1 MSRLGILRSRLQS
14 LGLARAAV
22 RWGNALSIGVAVLLL
37 SWLAAYLFD
46 WSLQGNRWIR
56 AAVLVAWGTGMAA
69 VVHRWLW
76 PLVGPTESLDEL
88 ALVVEREHGIDSD
101 LVAALQFDNPLTPV
115 PGSTRLSSAVV
126 DYVAEFS
133 QTLDV
138 FRGFSWEGL
147 PRRAGVAGGLIVL
160 AGIVVLQSPAH
171 AAAFWNRFWLGTERY
186 PTRTQIVELSING
199 APISVFHADVL
210 RVAIPQDN
218 PFRIEVT
225 VAGDQPATVEADVR
239 GLQSRDR
246 TQWQFTT
253 VDDTAVQFAFQV
265 PRLVESIRFHVRAG
279 DAISDPVEVAIVP
292 LPVVDVVWSA
302 RPPAYAAGLQQEL
315 TAGARQFAALQGSQL
330 ALRVSGVNKQLQAAI
345 LKIGTKSIPLVKS
358 TNPGGDVWQLPA
370 ESPLQELREAVTYEL
385 DVVDVDQLRPQPAL
399 SGEIRLQPDRPPR
412 VAAAVISRR
421 LLPAA
426 APKVTYGATD
436 DFGLRA
442 VRWELE
448 IVRTDGSR
456 QSATGDI
463 WRRKSPTSERT
474 LRGETTIPLSSYGLT
489 KGDEV
494 RVTLLAEDERGDYP
508 TGTGRSDTLVF
519 DITDRNG
526 ILESLLEFDQQSARQ
541 LDEIIERELG
551 IGRISK

>member
-22 RWGNALSIGVAVLLL
+22 RWGNALAIGVTVLLL
-37 SWLAAYLFD
+37 SWLAAYAFD

-69 VVHRWLW
+69 VAHRWLW
-76 PLVGPTESLDEL
+76 PLIGPAESLDEL

-115 PGSTRLSSAVV
+115 PGSSRLSSAVV

-138 FRGFSWEGL
+138 FRGFSWDGL
-147 PRRAGVAGGLIVL
+147 PRRAGVAGGLLVLTGLIVM
-160 AGIVVLQSPAH
+160 QSPAH

-199 APISVFHADVL
+199 TAISVFHSDVV
-210 RVAIPQDN
+210 RVAIPQDD
-218 PFRIEVT
+218 PLRIEVT
-225 VAGDQPATVEADVR
+225 IAGELPALVEAEVR
-239 GLQSRDR
+239 GLHSRDR
-246 TQWQFTT
+246 TMWTFAA
-253 VDDTAVQFAFQV
+253 VDDSETQFGFQA
-265 PRLVESIRFHVRAG
+265 PRLVESVRLHVRAG
-279 DAISDPVEVAIVP
+279 DATSDPVEIAIVP
-292 LPVVDVVWSA
+292 LPVVDVVWTA
-302 RPPAYAAGLQQEL
+302 RPPGYAAGLQQEL
-315 TAGARQFAALQGSQL
+315 TAGARQFSALQGSQL
-330 ALRVSGVNKQLQAAI
+330 ALQLSGVNKPLQSAA
-345 LKIGTKSIPLVKS
+345 LKLGTQTIPLVKS
-358 TNPGGDVWQLPA
+358 TTAGGEIWQLPS
-370 ESPLQELREAVTYEL
+370 ESPLKELREALTYEL
-385 DVVDVDQLRPQPAL
+385 DVVDVDQLRPKPAL
-399 SGEIRLQPDRPPR
+399 TGEIRLQPDRLPR

-463 WRRKSPTSERT
+463 WRRQPQSSERT
-474 LRGETTIPLSSYGLT
+474 LRGETTIPFSSYGLT

-494 RVTLLAEDERGDYP
+494 RLTLLAEDERGAYP
-508 TGTGRSDTLVF
+508 AGTGRSETLVF